1 MLDIV
6 DEAIG
11 TVTKSLQ
18 KKGYVVCF
26 AIDQSNSC
34 SGNVLKMNLRR
45 IPSRLILL
53 ILEKCSNPWR
63 HKRAAT

>member
-34 SGNVLKMNLRR
+34 SGNVLKM
-45 IPSRLILL
+45 
-53 ILEKCSNPWR
+53 K
-63 HKRAAT
+63 